1 MSATNQTTTAGNSHE
16 LDVASPSVAIPL
28 DALAAET
35 LRFNDAGD
43 FTYPDRTQYPH
54 QWNWDSAFAAIGWA
68 HIDPERGFRELQT
81 LLSAQDTHALVPHI
95 IYDQGAV
102 TAPYRPLASDWGPII
117 CPNGRSISGITQP
130 PVAGIALRYL
140 FERDGDND
148 CVRELLTRIAGWH
161 HFLLTQRD
169 PLGMGEPTLIH
180 PWESGRDNAAEWDG
194 PLARV
199 AVGPQKL
206 MRGDLEHAVGEE
218 RPTDTDYAH
227 YMALVEAGKAS
238 RWNQELLARTGPF
251 RVLDPGFSSILAAAC
266 MDLAE
271 VATAIGSVDI
281 AQTSRAQ
288 ADQLKM
294 ALAGRAD
301 SAGIVWPHDL
311 STGMDLRELSAG
323 VALQALV
330 PGVSRKLATRIA
342 EIVLDGPL
350 ASPMGVRSL
359 AIDSHMLE
367 PLRYWRGPVWSNVT
381 WLCAHGLERA
391 GLHDEAA
398 ELRRRQLA
406 CVAHSGMRE
415 YFDPISG
422 DGLGA
427 KSFSWTAATTLAS
440 LHTSY

>member
-1 MSATNQTTTAGNSHE
+1 MSPFHQTSAAGDQQD
-16 LDVASPSVAIPL
+16 LDVASAAVAIPL

-68 HIDPERGFRELQT
+68 HIDPTRGYRELQT
-81 LLSAQDTHALVPHI
+81 LLSAQDTRALVPHI
-95 IYDQGAV
+95 IYDRVAL
-102 TAPYRPLASDWGPII
+102 TASYRPTASDWGPIT

-148 CVRELLTRIAGWH
+148 CVRELITRIAGWH
-161 HFLLTQRD
+161 QFLLTDRD

-199 AVGPQKL
+199 HVESKKVE
-206 MRGDLEHAVGEE
+206 RTDLYHGKGEE
-218 RPTDTDYAH
+218 RPTNTDYAH

-238 RWNQELLARTGPF
+238 RWNQESLARVGSF

-266 MDLAE
+266 ADLAE

-288 ADQLKM
+288 AEQLKL

-301 SAGIVWPHDL
+301 SDGIVWPHDL
-311 STGMDLRELSAG
+311 VTGIDLKEVSAG
-323 VALQALV
+323 VALQTLV
-330 PGVSRKLATRIA
+330 PGVSRKLAARIA
-342 EIVLDGPL
+342 EIALSGRLD
-350 ASPMGVRSL
+350 SPIGVRSL
-359 AIDSHMLE
+359 AVDSHMLE
-367 PLRYWRGPVWSNVT
+367 PLRYWRGPVWSNIT
-381 WLCAHGLERA
+381 WL
-391 GLHDEAA
+391 
-398 ELRRRQLA
+398 
-406 CVAHSGMRE
+406 
-415 YFDPISG
+415 
-422 DGLGA
+422 
-427 KSFSWTAATTLAS
+427 
-440 LHTSY
+440 

>member
-1 MSATNQTTTAGNSHE
+1 MSATNQTSTAGNTPG
-16 LDVASPSVAIPL
+16 LDVSSTAVAIPL
-28 DALAAET
+28 DALAVET
-35 LRFNDAGD
+35 LRFNDAGG

-54 QWNWDSAFAAIGWA
+54 QWNWDSALCAIGWA

-95 IYDQGAV
+95 IYDQNAV
-102 TAPYRPLASDWGPII
+102 TAPYRPTADDWGPIT

-148 CVRELLTRIAGWH
+148 SVRELLTRIAGWH
-161 HFLLTQRD
+161 QFLLTDRD
-169 PLGMGEPTLIH
+169 PSGMGEPSLIH

-199 AVGPQKL
+199 PVGPKQIE
-206 MRGDLEHAVGEE
+206 RSDLSHSATEE

-227 YMALVEAGKAS
+227 YMALVEAGKETG
-238 RWNQELLARTGPF
+238 WNQELLARSGPF

-288 ADQLKM
+288 AEQLKM
-294 ALAGRAD
+294 ALEGRAD
-301 SAGIVWPHDL
+301 SDGIVWPHDL
-311 STGMDLRELSAG
+311 AAGIDLKELSAG

-330 PGVSRKLATRIA
+330 PGISRKLATRIA

-359 AIDSHMLE
+359 AADSHMLE
-367 PLRYWRGPVWSNVT
+367 PLRYWRGPVWNNIT

-391 GLHDEAA
+391 GLSDEAG
-398 ELRRRQLA
+398 ELRRRLLA

-440 LHTSY
+440 LHPSY